1 MTMIDCCDRSVFPIN
16 STAVLLIE
24 TVPRPIPVRCP
35 NFLCRLKSFLKQPIQ
50 NAAGQSGVASDLV
63 GVFDLAGDF
72 SFTERHRVQTRCDA
86 KQMTHGSGAL
96 VQINVRI

>member
-1 MTMIDCCDRSVFPIN
+1 M
-16 STAVLLIE
+16 LLIE
-24 TVPRPIPVRCP
+24 TVPRPIRGARP
-35 NFLCRLKSFLKQPIQ
+35 NFFCRLKRPLKQPIQ

-72 SFTERHRVQTRCDA
+72 SFTERHRVQTGGNA
-86 KQMTHGSGAL
+86 EQVTHGSGAL